1 MNTYTLDVY
10 EKSDRWS
17 IGERE
22 KSRKRR
28 VATTP
33 RLDPDCLPFCR
44 QRERE
49 RRKEAEEEGVVGSIG
64 VLRIEVTGSIPNS
77 GPFGSVFGR
86 LVVVS
91 TLPLVILFFENSV
104 RRHAATT
111 QLIGFPIISPEKG
124 EEGVE
129 GVGGTWIAERLLKR
143 LTLLVGGWYR
153 FPVSKLVVLFL
164 LEIGREGGRWV
175 WLAGWKHLLMGEWIV
190 ARDRV
195 RSFRRELFR
204 CFFFFLLEWKII
216 LI

>member
-1 MNTYTLDVY
+1 MIHRRKGKIQE
-10 EKSDRWS
+10 EKSCDDTQAR
-17 IGERE
+17 
-22 KSRKRR
+22 
-28 VATTP
+28 P
-33 RLDPDCLPFCR
+33 RFPPFLSPE
-44 QRERE
+44 RERE

-129 GVGGTWIAERLLKR
+129 GVGGT
-143 LTLLVGGWYR
+143 
-153 FPVSKLVVLFL
+153 
-164 LEIGREGGRWV
+164 
-175 WLAGWKHLLMGEWIV
+175 
-190 ARDRV
+190 
-195 RSFRRELFR
+195 
-204 CFFFFLLEWKII
+204 
-216 LI
+216 